1 MHRDPLSPLDVN
13 YTFVIDP
20 AMILAQVSF
29 RFRFLPPKEGQY
41 DTRAVQKAHS
51 RDHRIPDYS
60 LSVVAVRTTRMDL
73 TLAGHMNRTR
83 SMMIDVAAR
92 HMERHCR
99 TKSESAAE
107 SVAA

>member
-29 RFRFLPPKEGQY
+29 RFRLLPPKEGQY
-41 DTRAVQKAHS
+41 DTRAVQKA
-51 RDHRIPDYS
+51 RNGDHHVPDYS
-60 LSVVAVRTTRMDL
+60 LSVLAVRTTRMDS

-83 SMMIDVAAR
+83 STMIDVAAR
-92 HMERHCR
+92 HMESRCR

-107 SVAA
+107 SGAA